1 MKKFLACAVVFIC
14 FIWNLAAQNTNAGA
28 ALPDWLTRPLSLADC
43 LNIALSQNA
52 AILKAKDDL
61 DAQYGL
67 VVQTRAV
74 VLPQLSANGQYKDTD
89 RNSIENFPGQ
99 TTSTP
104 NQNWNAGLQIT
115 QSIYQGGKLMAAV
128 RAAKVTKEQALAQYQ
143 TTLADMLLVVRLAY
157 YDILLAAEQI
167 TVNQASVN
175 LLEKELEDQQRRYDA
190 GTVPHFNVLR
200 AKVSVANARPPLIQ
214 AQNNYRIAK
223 NNLCNLLGYNL
234 PREIWD
240 NIPLNLADTLD
251 SAPYPVNLSDA
262 LQQALAKRPEL
273 VNLRKTEELQKLNI
287 TDASS
292 GYKPNLQLFA
302 GYNWVNRQFSTSGS
316 TPTTPSIDE
325 YLDGWNAGA
334 QLSWSIFDGLLTHG
348 KVVQAKALFEK
359 SKTAVD
365 EGARNIE
372 LEVRTAY
379 SDFLEAQEVLES
391 QKTVQAEA
399 EESLR
404 EAKARADAGTGTQ
417 LDVLDAENSLTQARS
432 TQAQAL
438 HDYDA
443 ARARFERAIGTGIIQ
458 KPAPP
463 SP

>member
-1 MKKFLACAVVFIC
+1 MKKSFVCAVVFLG
-14 FIWNLAAQNTNAGA
+14 FIWNLTAQNTNAGA

-52 AILKAKDDL
+52 SILKARNDL

-89 RNSIENFPGQ
+89 RNSIENFPSAP
-99 TTSTP
+99 STP

-115 QSIYQGGKLMAAV
+115 QSIYQGGKLIAAV

-143 TTLADMLLVVRLAY
+143 TTLADTLLAVRLAY

-167 TVNQASVN
+167 TVNQVSVN
-175 LLEKELEDQQRRYDA
+175 LLQKELDDQQRRYDA

-240 NIPLNLADTLD
+240 NIPLNLTDTLD
-251 SAPYPVNLSDA
+251 SAPYPINLSDA

-287 TDASS
+287 TDAAS

-302 GYNWVNRQFSTSGS
+302 GYNWFNAQFTQ
-316 TPTTPSIDE
+316 PVEIDH
-325 YLDGWNAGA
+325 DIHGWNAGA
-334 QLSWSIFDGLLTHG
+334 QLSWNIFDGLLTHG
-348 KVVQAKALFEK
+348 KVVQARALHQK

-404 EAKARADAGTGTQ
+404 EANARADAGTGTQ

-432 TQAQAL
+432 TEVQAL

-443 ARARFERAIGTGIIQ
+443 ARARFERAIGTGIVQ
-458 KPAPP
+458 KPAPA

>member
-1 MKKFLACAVVFIC
+1 MKKIVFTFVLIGC
-14 FIWNLAAQNTNAGA
+14 VGGGTAFGQNPNASTNV
-28 ALPDWLTRPLSLADC
+28 PPWITRPLSLADC

-52 AILKAKDDL
+52 TILKAKNDL
-61 DAQYGL
+61 DAQYGV

-74 VLPQLSANGQYKDTD
+74 ALPQLSANGTYKDTD
-89 RNSIENFPGQ
+89 RNTIENFPGAP
-99 TTSTP
+99 STP
-104 NQNWNAGLQIT
+104 NQNWNAGLTIT
-115 QSIYQGGKLMAAV
+115 QTIYQGGKLMAAV

-143 TTLADMLLVVRLAY
+143 TTLADTLLSVRLAY

-167 TVNQASVN
+167 KVNEASVN
-175 LLEKELEDQQRRYDA
+175 LLEKELDDQQRRYDA

-234 PREIWD
+234 PRDVWD
-240 NIPLNLADTLD
+240 NIPLSLTDTLD
-251 SAPYPVNLSDA
+251 AAPYPINLSDA
-262 LQQALAKRPEL
+262 LQLALAKRPEL
-273 VNLRKTEELQKLNI
+273 VDLRKTEELQKLNI

-302 GYNWVNRQFSTSGS
+302 GYNWLNRQFGDPPAYA
-316 TPTTPSIDE
+316 TPGLDQ

-334 QLSWSIFDGLLTHG
+334 QLSWDIFDGMLTHG
-348 KVVQAKALFEK
+348 KVVQARALHEK

-365 EGARNIE
+365 EEARNIE

-404 EAKARADAGTGTQ
+404 EANARADAGTGTQ

-432 TQAQAL
+432 TQVQAL

-443 ARARFERAIGTGIIQ
+443 ARARFERAIGAELVQ
-458 KPAPP
+458 NPAPAP
-463 SP
+463 